1 MTQLR
6 TFAVP
11 ARLLLL
17 GGVILAVGGC
27 VEKRS
32 ATYPS
37 LLPRPI
43 ESRSDAEPVA
53 TVPVVEPD
61 PALDTVVAKSLAAVE
76 TNKKDFAIAATRA
89 ESAAKVA
96 KGDRVGGERWIE
108 AQTALAELD
117 IIHAQALSVVTD
129 LEQAAIARAADGKP
143 AYPSLDSA
151 HLAAQA
157 ELQAETATVARL
169 QVLLPAA

>member
-1 MTQLR
+1 MTQPHKIAPF
-6 TFAVP
+6 T
-11 ARLLLL
+11 RLLLL
-17 GGVILAVGGC
+17 GGAILAVGGC

-43 ESRSDAEPVA
+43 ESRSDAEPAVVA
-53 TVPVVEPD
+53 PVVEPD
-61 PALDTVVAKSLAAVE
+61 PALDKIIATSLAGVE

-96 KGDRVGGERWIE
+96 KGDKVGGDRWIE
-108 AQTALAELD
+108 AQTALADLD

-143 AYPSLDSA
+143 AYPTLDSA
-151 HLAAQA
+151 HALAQA
-157 ELQAETATVARL
+157 ELEAETATVARL
-169 QVLLPAA
+169 QGLLPAA